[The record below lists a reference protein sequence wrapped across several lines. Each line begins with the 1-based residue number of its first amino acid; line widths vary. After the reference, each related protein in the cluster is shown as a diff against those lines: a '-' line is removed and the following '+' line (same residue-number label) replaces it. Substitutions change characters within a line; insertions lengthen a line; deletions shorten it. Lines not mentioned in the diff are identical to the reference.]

1 MASTNGISTMNEP
14 KQSENIAP
22 TANGREPKPTV
33 CVFCGSQ
40 PGTSPAHLA
49 AARALAH
56 ALHANNISLVY
67 GGGTVGIMGEVAK
80 TLVSLSG
87 PEAVH
92 GVIPEALIRYER
104 NYNEDGSTKAVD
116 PQKVIDEKTYGRTT
130 VVKDMHT
137 RKQMMAREVIEGGV
151 GGGFIAL
158 SGGYGT
164 LEELM
169 EVVTWNQLGI
179 HGMPVVVYNVEG
191 YWDGLMQWVRKAVSA
206 GFVGEGNKGI
216 MVEAREAEDVVAALK
231 SYQNAEGRFKLD
243 WGAKASESALT
254 TANIPSLNFT
264 GSGSTR
270 RPANIPLHTL
280 ERRQRRS
287 SSRDGSW
294 DEKGS
299 EDRRRL
305 RGRSSASEDEDDSDV
320 GSEFSLWSD
329 TGDLVDQLADE
340 EDPLAGHF
348 KADDNYQAK
357 RGRSSQ
363 KRQKAVPYASNGGQE
378 KPYTGRNKTTGSTQR
393 PGVVKKEDIYIPS
406 PPSRPLSW
414 GQKLLA
420 TIMAPN
426 DGPSRMHGL
435 HGKKLLY
442 FLSIFVS
449 LGVFLFGYDQGVM
462 SGIITGP
469 YFKDY
474 FNQPSRAEIGTMVA
488 ILEIGAL
495 ISSLSVG
502 RIGDVLGRRKTILYG
517 AMVFVVGG
525 ACQTFSTG
533 MPMMMLGRFVA
544 GLGVGALSTIVP
556 VYQSEI

>member
-1 MASTNGISTMNEP
+1 MYFGQRAGRFSIRSTRVASILTQQQRHVGPCIVTSPSRFPAPASRAVITSSLKQTSLAPFHTSCTFSRSYHPATTIMASTNGISTMNEP
-14 KQSENIAP
+14 KQSENTAP

-104 NYNEDGSTKAVD
+104 NYNEDGSANAVVD

-243 WGAKASESALT
+243 WEAK
-254 TANIPSLNFT
+254 
-264 GSGSTR
+264 
-270 RPANIPLHTL
+270 
-280 ERRQRRS
+280 
-287 SSRDGSW
+287 
-294 DEKGS
+294 
-299 EDRRRL
+299 
-305 RGRSSASEDEDDSDV
+305 
-320 GSEFSLWSD
+320 
-329 TGDLVDQLADE
+329 
-340 EDPLAGHF
+340 
-348 KADDNYQAK
+348 
-357 RGRSSQ
+357 
-363 KRQKAVPYASNGGQE
+363 
-378 KPYTGRNKTTGSTQR
+378 
-393 PGVVKKEDIYIPS
+393 
-406 PPSRPLSW
+406 
-414 GQKLLA
+414 
-420 TIMAPN
+420 
-426 DGPSRMHGL
+426 
-435 HGKKLLY
+435 
-442 FLSIFVS
+442 
-449 LGVFLFGYDQGVM
+449 
-462 SGIITGP
+462 
-469 YFKDY
+469 
-474 FNQPSRAEIGTMVA
+474 
-488 ILEIGAL
+488 
-495 ISSLSVG
+495 
-502 RIGDVLGRRKTILYG
+502 
-517 AMVFVVGG
+517 
-525 ACQTFSTG
+525 
-533 MPMMMLGRFVA
+533 
-544 GLGVGALSTIVP
+544 
-556 VYQSEI
+556 